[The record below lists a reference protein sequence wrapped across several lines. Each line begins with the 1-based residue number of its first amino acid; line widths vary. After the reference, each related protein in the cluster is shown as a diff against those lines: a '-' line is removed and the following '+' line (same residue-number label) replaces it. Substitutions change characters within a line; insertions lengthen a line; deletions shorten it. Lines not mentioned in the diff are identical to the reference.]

1 MFQGLST
8 ALTALYANQKALD
21 TTGNNIANVNTE
33 GYSRQQV
40 ITSPTGGS
48 LIPSFW
54 SNGPRAGTG
63 VNVDNIVR
71 LRDAF
76 LDNRSLTEHG
86 TLGALTQT
94 KTTYDAVELT
104 FKEPSDTGILSQL
117 DDYWQTW
124 DDVATNPTDGS
135 ARIQVVEQAN
145 TLVTGIQQAA
155 SDLDELEETTLT
167 GLKNDVKQVNSW
179 AKSIGDLNVAIQ
191 AAYQSG
197 TTPNNL
203 LDQRDLL
210 ISKMSDFGAV
220 TVKET
225 QNGSVSVSI
234 GGISIVRDKSIREL
248 QVDDSGTPVVL
259 RWDQDGDPNTT
270 TDGTKAVLNGG
281 KLAGH
286 LTSLTTIIPKY
297 RGMLDD
303 FATNLISTVNTQ
315 HAAGMDQY
323 GNPGAPFFTGTSAK
337 TIAVNT
343 AIVADP
349 KLLAA
354 ASAGGGEA
362 DEKNAAAMAKLA
374 ESLTGPN
381 KKYEQLINTL
391 GVESQRTSNQYGI
404 QAGIVQTVDNARDSV
419 SSVSLDEEMTNMIK
433 YQKAY
438 SASAKYLNVMNDV
451 MDQLINLVR

>member
-48 LIPSFW
+48 PIPSFW

-86 TLGALTQT
+86 SLGALTQL

-124 DDVATNPTDGS
+124 DDVASNPTDGS

-259 RWDQDGDPNTT
+259 RWDQDNDPNTT

-281 KLAGH
+281 KLAGYI
-286 LTSLTTIIPKY
+286 TSLTSIIPKY
-297 RGMLDD
+297 RTMVDD
-303 FATNLISTVNTQ
+303 FATNLISAVNTQ

-323 GNPGAPFFTGTSAK
+323 GNPGGVFFTGTSAK
-337 TIAVNT
+337 TIAVS
-343 AIVADP
+343 AALEADP

-438 SASAKYLNVMNDV
+438 TASAKYLNVMNDV